1 MRLYVNHFQPS
12 FQLLERSRDGGS
24 VKKRYS
30 TPATPCDRLL
40 WRDDVSEDARTML
53 RDSRAE
59 LDPVSLLHTIREAQS
74 ALATINATD
83 SASVPQSESLE
94 RFLSSLPELWRQGE
108 VRPTHAPKKSKLR
121 GIRTRPDP
129 FEGVWCEILDWL
141 QQHPDAKAAEL
152 LDRLMARYPNRYS
165 RRQLRTLQRR
175 VRQWRIVVAKQLVY
189 ASAEQSEM
197 NEADPGD
204 ITP

>member
-1 MRLYVNHFQPS
+1 M
-12 FQLLERSRDGGS
+12 
-24 VKKRYS
+24 KKRYS

-40 WRDDVSEDARTML
+40 WRDDVSEETKTML

-59 LDPVSLLHTIREAQS
+59 LDPVSLLHTIRQAQS

-83 SASVPQSESLE
+83 SATAPQSESLDH
-94 RFLSSLPELWRQGE
+94 FLSSLPELWRQGE
-108 VRPTHAPKKSKLR
+108 VRPTHAPKKRTRR
-121 GIRTRPDP
+121 GQRTRPDP

-141 QQHPDAKAAEL
+141 QQQPDAKAAEL
-152 LDRLMARYPNRYS
+152 LDRLMARYPGRYS

-189 ASAEQSEM
+189 ASAEQNEM
-197 NEADPGD
+197 NEADRGNATLVGD
-204 ITP
+204 N